1 MRERCWVVVLVLLF
15 VSGCSSNL
23 VGTTAEGAAIVRVP
37 LRLSNAYLIESKP
50 PVLID
55 TGTLGDMEDLSRALH
70 ENGVRVNE
78 LGLVIVTHGHA
89 DHAGLARELR
99 DDSGAKIVLG
109 AGDIPLARAGH
120 NDELMP
126 TGFEGKM
133 LKPLIPD
140 IYPSFTPDI
149 ALDRPLSLESFGISG
164 TVMPMPGH
172 TAGSLVVLLSNH
184 AAFVGDMMAG
194 GIFGGMFMA
203 KSPNG
208 HLFQADRERNKR
220 NIAELVNM
228 GVQTFY
234 VGHGGPLSR
243 ADVIA
248 AFGL

>member
-1 MRERCWVVVLVLLF
+1 MPKVGLLVVLLAALLC
-15 VSGCSSNL
+15 GCAGNV
-23 VGTTAEGAAIVRVP
+23 VGTTAEGAAIVRMP
-37 LRLSNAYLIESKP
+37 LRLSNAYLIRSTP

-55 TGTLGDMEDLSRALH
+55 TGTLGDMDDLARGLH

-78 LGLVIVTHGHA
+78 LGLIIVTHGHA

-109 AGDIPLARAGH
+109 AADLPLSTKGH
-120 NDELMP
+120 NDNLQPMS
-126 TGFEGKM
+126 FEAKM

-140 IYPSFTPDI
+140 IYPLFTPDI
-149 ALDRPLSLESFGISG
+149 ALDRALSLESFGISG
-164 TVMPMPGH
+164 TVLPMPGH
-172 TAGSLVVLLSNH
+172 TPGSLIVVLSNH
-184 AAFVGDMMAG
+184 TAFVGDMMAG
-194 GIFGGMFMA
+194 GVFGGMFMA
-203 KSPNG
+203 SKPNE

-220 NIAELVNM
+220 NIAELVSM

-234 VGHGGPLSR
+234 VGHGGPLAR

>member
-1 MRERCWVVVLVLLF
+1 MLLRGFVIVLLVVF
-15 VSGCSSNL
+15 VGGCSSNL

-37 LRLSNAYLIESKP
+37 LRLSNAYLIKSKP

-55 TGTLGDMEDLSRALH
+55 TGTLGDMDDLARGLH

-109 AGDIPLARAGH
+109 AADLPLCTKGH

-126 TGFEGKM
+126 MSFEAKM

-140 IYPSFTPDI
+140 IYPNFTPDI

-172 TAGSLVVLLSNH
+172 TAGSLVVVLSNH
-184 AAFVGDMMAG
+184 TAFVGDMMAG
-194 GIFGGMFMA
+194 GIFGGMFLA
-203 KSPNG
+203 KKPNE

-220 NIAELVNM
+220 NIEELVKM

-234 VGHGGPLSR
+234 VGHGGPLAR
-243 ADVIA
+243 TDVMA